1 MDSIPLISQQ
11 YKVTEI
17 KAKTKAYFFEHV
29 EVGDILEF
37 QMFMSHSGR
46 GRSGTYASDVLTI
59 NVTKNGMQAYK
70 TQSQLSN
77 ILSRCFEIELTSI

>member
-1 MDSIPLISQQ
+1 MTVIPLISQQ
-11 YKVTEI
+11 YKVTAI
-17 KAKTKAYFFEHV
+17 KAKTKAHVFEHV

-59 NVTKNGMQAYK
+59 NVTKNGMQTYK

-77 ILSRCFEIELTSI
+77 ILDRCFELELNSI

>member
-1 MDSIPLISQQ
+1 MTVIPLISQQ
-11 YKVTEI
+11 YKVTAI
-17 KAKTKAYFFEHV
+17 KAKTKAHFFEHID
-29 EVGDILEF
+29 VGDILEF

-59 NVTKNGMQAYK
+59 NVSKEGMQTYK

-77 ILSRCFEIELTSI
+77 ILDRCFELQLNSI